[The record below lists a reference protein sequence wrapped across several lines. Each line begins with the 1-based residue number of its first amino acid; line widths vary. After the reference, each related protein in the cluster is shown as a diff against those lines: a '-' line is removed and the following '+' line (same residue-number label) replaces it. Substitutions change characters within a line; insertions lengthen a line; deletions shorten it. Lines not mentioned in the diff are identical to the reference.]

1 MEEYPDVVG
10 TEPAPLPRRKPGS
23 GLGEDPADG
32 VRAWRA
38 SLGSVVEQTPVP
50 AKEPEQKRRRVF
62 RWRTFVALPLVA
74 VLGVTAVALWPQRP
88 AKTVTAIFPSAVGIH
103 EGSDVRVL
111 GVRIGKVT
119 RVVPQG
125 RTVRVELSYDA
136 TIPVPIDAGALIVA
150 PSVVS
155 DRYIQLAPAYDRG
168 EVLPDKAQLP
178 VGRTAVPIELDEIYA
193 ALDKLNVALGPNGA
207 NAEGA
212 LSELVRV
219 GAENLKGNGESL
231 NETLDSLAKAMTTLS
246 EGRQDLFGT
255 VANLQEF
262 TTMLARSDVAVREFN
277 GRMAQVS
284 EQLAAEGDELGAAVQ
299 DLARALREITTF
311 VQANRAELKANV
323 AALADLTG
331 ILVRQQR
338 ALIEVLDV
346 APLALSNL
354 NLAYN
359 PASGTTDTRDN
370 ALGPYDPARF
380 VCQLLAETVPAAQ
393 LPVAC
398 GLLP

>member
-1 MEEYPDVVG
+1 MRISDTPMITV
-10 TEPAPLPRRKPGS
+10 
-23 GLGEDPADG
+23 
-32 VRAWRA
+32 WRA
-38 SLGSVVEQTPVP
+38 
-50 AKEPEQKRRRVF
+50 
-62 RWRTFVALPLVA
+62 VAAAALVA
-74 VLGVTAVALWPQRP
+74 VLAVTAVVFWPQRP
-88 AKTVTAIFPSAVGIH
+88 GKTLTAIFPSALGIH

-119 RVVPQG
+119 RVLPQG

-136 TIPVPIDAGALIVA
+136 TIAIPIGVNALIIP

-155 DRYIQLAPAYDRG
+155 DRYIQLAPAYDKG
-168 EVLPDKAQLP
+168 ETLPDKAQLP
-178 VGRTAVPIELDEIYA
+178 IGRTAVPIELDEIYA

-207 NAEGA
+207 NKEGA

-219 GAENLKGNGESL
+219 GAENLRGNGESL
-231 NETLDSLAKAMTTLS
+231 NETLDGLSRAMTTLF

-284 EQLAAEGDELGAAVQ
+284 EQLAQEGDELAAAVQ
-299 DLARALREITTF
+299 DLARALRDITSF

-354 NLAYN
+354 NLSYN

-380 VCQLLAETVPAAQ
+380 VCKLLAETVPAPQ
-393 LPVAC
+393 LPAAC